1 MNDLQIFKNAE
12 FGEIRTVEI
21 EGKPYFVGNDVAK
34 ALGYV
39 KPQNAISVHCR
50 GALKQGIGVQTGIK
64 ADGNP
69 AMQTIEML
77 VIPEGDV
84 YRLIVCS
91 KLPQAEKFEAWV
103 FDEVLPSIRQNR
115 GYILGQENM
124 TDDELLA
131 NAILVAQ
138 RKIAERDKV
147 IRAQDKKIEE
157 MKPKAIFS
165 DAVSTSHTSILIG
178 DLAKL
183 ICQNGVQIGQK
194 RLFEWLRNNGYLVKS
209 GSSKNMPVQRYI
221 EQGLFEVKES
231 SIQNP
236 DGSVRITRT
245 TKISGKGQVY
255 FVNKFLNKVR

>member
-1 MNDLQIFKNAE
+1 MNDLQIFKNEE
-12 FGEIRTVEI
+12 FGEIRTAEI
-21 EGKPYFVGNDVAK
+21 DNEVWFVGKDVAV
-34 ALGYV
+34 ALGYT
-39 KPQNAISVHCR
+39 NARKAILDHVDEDDKGVTKCDTL
-50 GALKQGIGVQTGIK
+50 GGVQDLT
-64 ADGNP
+64 
-69 AMQTIEML
+69 
-77 VIPEGDV
+77 VINESGV
-84 YRLIVCS
+84 YALAFSS
-91 KLPQAEKFEAWV
+91 KLPKAKEFKHWITS
-103 FDEVLPSIRQNR
+103 EVLPSIRKNG
-115 GYILGQENM
+115 GYISGQENM

-131 NAILVAQ
+131 NAVLVAQ

-157 MKPKAIFS
+157 MKPKAIFA

-209 GSSKNMPVQRYI
+209 GSSRNMPVQRYI

>member
-21 EGKPYFVGNDVAK
+21 EGKPYFVGNDIAK

-84 YRLIVCS
+84 YRLTVCS

-131 NAILVAQ
+131 NAVLVAQ

-157 MKPKAIFS
+157 MKPKAIFA

-255 FVNKFLNKVR
+255 FVNKFLNKKR

>member
-1 MNDLQIFKNAE
+1 MNDLQIFKNEE
-12 FGEIRTVEI
+12 FGEIRTAEI
-21 EGKPYFVGNDVAK
+21 DNEVWFVGKDVAV
-34 ALGYV
+34 ALGYT
-39 KPQNAISVHCR
+39 NARKAILDHVDEDDKGVTKCDTL
-50 GALKQGIGVQTGIK
+50 GGVQDLT
-64 ADGNP
+64 
-69 AMQTIEML
+69 
-77 VIPEGDV
+77 VINESGV
-84 YRLIVCS
+84 YALAFSS
-91 KLPQAEKFEAWV
+91 KLPKAKEFKHWITS
-103 FDEVLPSIRQNR
+103 EVLPSIRKNG
-115 GYILGQENM
+115 GYISGQENM

-131 NAILVAQ
+131 NAVLVAQ

-157 MKPKAIFS
+157 MKPKAIFA

-209 GSSKNMPVQRYI
+209 GSSRNMPVQRYI

-245 TKISGKGQVY
+245 TKISGKGRVY

>member
-1 MNDLQIFKNAE
+1 MNDLQIFKNEE
-12 FGEIRTVEI
+12 FGEIRTAEI
-21 EGKPYFVGNDVAK
+21 DNEVWFVGKDVAV
-34 ALGYV
+34 ALGYT
-39 KPQNAISVHCR
+39 NARKAILDHVDEDDKGVTKCDTL
-50 GALKQGIGVQTGIK
+50 GGVQDLT
-64 ADGNP
+64 
-69 AMQTIEML
+69 
-77 VIPEGDV
+77 VINESGV
-84 YRLIVCS
+84 YALAFSS
-91 KLPQAEKFEAWV
+91 KLPKAKEFKHWITS
-103 FDEVLPSIRQNR
+103 EVLPSIRKNG
-115 GYILGQENM
+115 GYISGQENM

-131 NAILVAQ
+131 NAVLVAQ

-157 MKPKAIFS
+157 MKPKAIFA

-255 FVNKFLNKVR
+255 FVNKFLNKKR